1 MKRNNINIS
10 DSEWKVMRVL
20 WEKPELTLREIA
32 AALEDT
38 GWSYTTVRT
47 LVTRLTEKGAVCA
60 DKNAPNSFLYSP
72 AVSENECKAKEIN
85 NFLSKVFGGS
95 AAMLVSTLT
104 RDSGLTEEEQKK
116 LMSIIEKIDS

>member
-1 MKRNNINIS
+1 MKKNNIRIS

-20 WEKPELTLREIA
+20 WEEPELTLREIA

-60 DKNAPNSFLYSP
+60 DRNAPNSFLYSP
-72 AVSENECKAKEIN
+72 AVSENECKAKEMD
-85 NFLSKVFGGS
+85 NFLAKVFDGS
-95 AAMLVSTLT
+95 ISMLVSTLT
-104 RDSGLTEEEQKK
+104 RDSKLTEAEQKE
-116 LMSIIEKIDS
+116 LMSIIEKMES